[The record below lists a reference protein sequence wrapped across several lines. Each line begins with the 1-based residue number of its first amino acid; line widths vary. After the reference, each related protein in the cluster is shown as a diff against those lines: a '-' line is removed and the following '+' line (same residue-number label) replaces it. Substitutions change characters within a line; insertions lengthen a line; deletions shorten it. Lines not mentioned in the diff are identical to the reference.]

1 MRLRNNFRHAV
12 CPPLAAGHL
21 SLLLVGVEA
30 KMKLRILEFTG
41 ISCQSWPQLL
51 QHLFLGI
58 LMLM

>member
-1 MRLRNNFRHAV
+1 MRLRSNFRHAA

-21 SLLLVGVEA
+21 SLLVGVEA

-41 ISCQSWPQLL
+41 ISCQSRPQLL

-58 LMLM
+58 LMLT